1 MLKRRSIFGV
11 LLVLVP
17 LLVASPAFPAGEK
30 GFTEG
35 PVDVEADSIS
45 YDGEQDTVHA
55 SGNVLITF
63 TGGYLKAD
71 RATIFRATNK
81 ALAEGN
87 VFLKSDQDLLEGR
100 KVLFDTVTK
109 TGTVDD
115 GKMFLAENHYYIRGE
130 KIEKKGPA
138 DYRLEK
144 GTITTCDGDK
154 PDWSI
159 VGSQI
164 DLTVDGYGTIKHG
177 RLRAGDYPIFY
188 TPYMVFP
195 AKTKRQSGLLFPT
208 LTYSRDKN
216 GMDIELPFYWAISE
230 STDATFYQRYMSER
244 GFKEGVEFRYYPSQ
258 DTFGTL
264 YFDFLNDTKQVKETV
279 GSISRDWQES
289 QKRWSFYLNHETNFS
304 PTLSIRSDIRRV
316 SDHWYFKDF
325 SGSNYYL
332 NNYAPSST
340 SPFSRISFVGDES
353 LGSLESTVRLTK
365 NWSLYN
371 LTAVA
376 RYTDDLS
383 SQTND
388 ATLQKYP
395 EVILTGFRQPVIS
408 DIPLQYT
415 FSATY
420 DNFYRQEGQKG
431 HLWEVAPT
439 FYWPLKWGPYLQATP
454 QVGFTGSLWERTDNL
469 EGRDKNGDR
478 EVFQTGATL
487 SSEVSRVFNV
497 NAFGI
502 DKVQHAIRPEV
513 TYTYI
518 PEASQS
524 YLPDYMSSISAANS
538 LTYALTNTV
547 TSRST
552 GPDGKKTYRE
562 LMRLKLYQT
571 YDIIESRR
579 DVTSG
584 AADNRPFSD
593 LGLEFD
599 LSPIPHLSMAA
610 RNIYSVNSGIWKQ
623 TNYDLSVSDNR
634 GDSATLGYRYTQD
647 SIEEINLALRA
658 TVTSSLDVAYVLR
671 RNLLDRKTI
680 DATYGIRYRKQ
691 CWIFELNLTDTST
704 DRAFMFYISLLGLGR
719 TGGGVSLS
727 KPAQ

>member
-1 MLKRRSIFGV
+1 
-11 LLVLVP
+11 
-17 LLVASPAFPAGEK
+17 
-30 GFTEG
+30 
-35 PVDVEADSIS
+35 
-45 YDGEQDTVHA
+45 
-55 SGNVLITF
+55 
-63 TGGYLKAD
+63 
-71 RATIFRATNK
+71 
-81 ALAEGN
+81 
-87 VFLKSDQDLLEGR
+87 
-100 KVLFDTVTK
+100 
-109 TGTVDD
+109 
-115 GKMFLAENHYYIRGE
+115 
-130 KIEKKGPA
+130 
-138 DYRLEK
+138 
-144 GTITTCDGDK
+144 
-154 PDWSI
+154 
-159 VGSQI
+159 
-164 DLTVDGYGTIKHG
+164 VDGYGTIKHG

-188 TPYMVFP
+188 TPYMVFS

-208 LTYSRDKN
+208 LTYSRDKH

-304 PTLSIRSDIRRV
+304 PTFSIRSDIRRV

-325 SGSNYYL
+325 SGNNYYL

-383 SQTND
+383 SQPND

-395 EVILTGFRQPVIS
+395 EVILTGFRQPLFRGS
-408 DIPLQYT
+408 PLQYN

-502 DKVQHAIRPEV
+502 DKIQHAIRPEV
-513 TYTYI
+513 TYTTSRGLSELPSRLYVQHFSREQ
-518 PEASQS
+518 PHLCPDQHG
-524 YLPDYMSSISAANS
+524 YLPVN
-538 LTYALTNTV
+538 
-547 TSRST
+547 R
-552 GPDGKKTYRE
+552 PDGKKTYRE

-579 DVTSG
+579 DVASG

-593 LGLEFD
+593 VGLEFD
-599 LSPIPHLSMAA
+599 SLPNPASVHGGPEHLQ
-610 RNIYSVNSGIWKQ
+610 RQFRHLETDQLRSGRFGQ
-623 TNYDLSVSDNR
+623 P
-634 GDSATLGYRYTQD
+634 G
-647 SIEEINLALRA
+647 
-658 TVTSSLDVAYVLR
+658 
-671 RNLLDRKTI
+671 
-680 DATYGIRYRKQ
+680 
-691 CWIFELNLTDTST
+691 
-704 DRAFMFYISLLGLGR
+704 
-719 TGGGVSLS
+719 
-727 KPAQ
+727 